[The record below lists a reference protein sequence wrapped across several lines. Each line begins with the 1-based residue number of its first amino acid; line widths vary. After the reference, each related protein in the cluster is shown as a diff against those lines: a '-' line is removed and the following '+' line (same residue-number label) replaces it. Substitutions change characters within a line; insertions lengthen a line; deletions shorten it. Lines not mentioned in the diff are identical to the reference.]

1 MPLPLPLPLTTP
13 PLLAPAAERF
23 AEALRRS
30 PLYEPVRE
38 RLRPF
43 AGKTLRVDVA
53 GLGLGFVIG
62 DDGDLHVADGASPD
76 LHMDIPPDR
85 LLRRALGDSRAFEGL
100 AFIGDPALAQAL
112 AAIAR
117 DFYWDWPTALDS
129 VLPPPVA
136 APLGLLAG
144 RMQAAWRET
153 GERARGM
160 ARDYLHNESGLV
172 TPAEMKT
179 FLDGVDELREAVDR
193 LQARLDRLPPQ
204 A

>member
-1 MPLPLPLPLTTP
+1 MARPFTTP

-23 AEALRRS
+23 AAALRRS

-43 AGKTLRVDVA
+43 AGKTLRIEAA

-62 DDGDLHVADGASPD
+62 DDGDLHVADGAPPD

-85 LLRRALGDSRAFEGL
+85 LLRRALGDSSAFEGL
-100 AFIGDPALAQAL
+100 AFSGDAALAQAL
-112 AAIAR
+112 AAVAR
-117 DFYWDWPTALDS
+117 DFYWDWPTALES

-136 APLGLLAG
+136 APLGVLAG
-144 RMQAAWRET
+144 RMQAAWREA
-153 GERARGM
+153 GERAGSM
-160 ARDYLHNESGLV
+160 ARDYLRNESGLV
-172 TPAEMKT
+172 TPAEMKS
-179 FLDGVDELREAVDR
+179 FLDGVDELREAADR
-193 LQARLDRLPPQ
+193 LQARVERLSRK

>member
-1 MPLPLPLPLTTP
+1 MPPYKTP
-13 PLLAPAAERF
+13 PLLAPAAERL
-23 AEALRRS
+23 AAALRRS

-53 GLGLGFVIG
+53 GLGMGFVVG
-62 DDGDLHVADGASPD
+62 DDGDLHVANDGSPD
-76 LHMDIPPDR
+76 LHMDIPPER
-85 LLRRALGDSRAFEGL
+85 LLRRALGDATAFDGL
-100 AFIGDPALAQAL
+100 AFSGDATMAQAL

-117 DFYWDWPTALDS
+117 DFYWDWPTALES

-144 RMQAAWRET
+144 RMQTAWREA
-153 GERARGM
+153 GERAGGL
-160 ARDYLHNESGLV
+160 ARDFVRNESGLV
-172 TPAEMKT
+172 TPAEMKG

-193 LQARLDRLPPQ
+193 LQARVERLQ
-204 A
+204 RKA